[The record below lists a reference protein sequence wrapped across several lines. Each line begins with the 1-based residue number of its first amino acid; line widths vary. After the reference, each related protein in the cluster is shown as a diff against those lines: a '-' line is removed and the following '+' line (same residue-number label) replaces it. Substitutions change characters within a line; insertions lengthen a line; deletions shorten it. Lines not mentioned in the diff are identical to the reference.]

1 MGVLDEYAAEM
12 RQHMDVA
19 REVAAAVH
27 EGGRREGRVEGWRE
41 AEVETRAR
49 VLDEVAAT
57 LRAEV
62 RRGERGAPARQQLTY
77 AGGLRRAAAI
87 VDRMRGEETGRGR

>member
-19 REVAAAVH
+19 RSVADAVH
-27 EGGRREGRVEGWRE
+27 EGGKREGRAEGRRE
-41 AEVETRAR
+41 AEVETRAL
-49 VLDEVAAT
+49 VLAEIAAT
-57 LRAEV
+57 LRAEA
-62 RRGERGAPARQQLTY
+62 RKGDRGAPARQQLTY

-87 VDRMRGEETGRGR
+87 VDGMRGEETER